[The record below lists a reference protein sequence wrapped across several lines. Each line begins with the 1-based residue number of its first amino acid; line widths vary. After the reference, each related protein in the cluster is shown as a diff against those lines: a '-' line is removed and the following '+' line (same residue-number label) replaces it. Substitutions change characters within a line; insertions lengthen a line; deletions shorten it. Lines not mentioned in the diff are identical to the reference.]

1 MQISLIGAGYWGSKL
16 KKELETM
23 DGVSD
28 IEIIDIKEGKTLKDI
43 SYQNVILATPA
54 WDHYSQTLEL
64 LAQGKNL
71 YVEKPL
77 ALTADEC
84 MTIKNKIKPGQ
95 TLMVGHIFLYN
106 DRLKKVKELLPKIG
120 NVQHIESNRLNWGRF
135 QKKISTLHSLAPH
148 DVSIIHYLLGYH
160 EFQYIINIGEKF
172 TKFSQNDRDEFSF
185 ECNGV
190 SVKFNLSWYYP
201 KKVRNMTITGDKGII
216 FWDEEAKSVQLTTEI
231 FEKDRMNY
239 NPKIDVF
246 EVESNPLRNELYE
259 FVRCV
264 RDKRNPLTDVDNAIE
279 VAKNLDLLSS
289 GFKGS
294 IK

>member
-1 MQISLIGAGYWGSKL
+1 MQISLIGAGYWGTKL

-64 LAQGKNL
+64 LAQDKNL

-84 MTIKNKIKPGQ
+84 VTIKNKIKPGQ
-95 TLMVGHIFLYN
+95 TLMVGYIFLYN
-106 DRLKKVKELLPKIG
+106 DRLKKVKQLLPKIG

-231 FEKDRMNY
+231 FEKERMNY

-246 EVESNPLRNELYE
+246 EIESNPLRNELYE

-264 RDKRNPLTDVDNAIE
+264 RDRKKPLTDVDNAIE

>member
-1 MQISLIGAGYWGSKL
+1 MQISLVGAGYWGSKL
-16 KKELETM
+16 KKELETI

-28 IEIIDIKEGKTLKDI
+28 IEIIDLKLGKSIKDI
-43 SYQNVILATPA
+43 SHKNVILATPA

-64 LAQGKNL
+64 LEKDKNL

-77 ALTADEC
+77 ALTAEEC
-84 MTIKNKIKPGQ
+84 MSIKDKIKPDQ
-95 TLMVGHIFLYN
+95 ILMVGHIFLYN
-106 DRLKKVKELLPKIG
+106 DRLKKVKELASKVG
-120 NVQHIESNRLNWGRF
+120 NIQHIESNRLNWGRF
-135 QKKISTLHSLAPH
+135 QKRISTVHSLAPH

-160 EFQYIINIGEKF
+160 EFKYVINIGEKF
-172 TKFSQNDRDEFSF
+172 TKFPQNDRDEFSF

-201 KKVRNMTITGDKGII
+201 KKIRNMTITGDKGII
-216 FWDEEAKSVQLTTEI
+216 FWDEEAKSIMLTTEI

-239 NPKIDVF
+239 NPKIQMF
-246 EVESNPLRNELYE
+246 NVESNPLRNELME
-259 FVRCV
+259 FVSCV
-264 RDKRNPLTDVDNAIE
+264 RRKRQPLSDVNNAID

>member
-1 MQISLIGAGYWGSKL
+1 MQISLIGAGYWGTKL

-28 IEIIDIKEGKTLKDI
+28 IEIIDIKEGKTLRDI

-64 LAQGKNL
+64 LAQDKNL

-84 MTIKNKIKPGQ
+84 VTIKNKIKPGQ

-246 EVESNPLRNELYE
+246 EIESNPLRNELYE

-264 RDKRNPLTDVDNAIE
+264 RDRRKPLTDVDNAIE